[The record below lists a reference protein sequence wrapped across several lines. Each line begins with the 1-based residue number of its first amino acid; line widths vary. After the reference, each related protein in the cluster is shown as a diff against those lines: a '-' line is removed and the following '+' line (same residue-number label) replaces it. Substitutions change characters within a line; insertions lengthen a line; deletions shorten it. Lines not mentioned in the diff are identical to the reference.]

1 MALSGDWWRLAT
13 VPALARATR
22 VELSGFPGKVVYA
35 ATGDPEGNG
44 GRQLAVSFW
53 RPYRRTDVNA
63 VIPRGRLVD
72 RRGLTAHVGLYVPG
86 SRRELWVAGTLL
98 APVSQLAPCD
108 GSLAVAYTTLNGK
121 TTVSTGAW
129 AWRGFGF
136 SPLPVLPGPGRPGCA
151 DVDGD
156 GRPDPVILGR
166 TR

>member
-1 MALSGDWWRLAT
+1 M
-13 VPALARATR
+13 VPALARTAH
-22 VELSGFPGKVVYA
+22 VDLPGFPGKVVDA

-98 APVSQLAPCD
+98 SPVSRLAPCD
-108 GSLAVAYTTLNGK
+108 GSLAVAYTTLNG
-121 TTVSTGAW
+121 TDDGLDRRLGVA
-129 AWRGFGF
+129 R
-136 SPLPVLPGPGRPGCA
+136 LRVLAAARAPGPRPAGL
-151 DVDGD
+151 
-156 GRPDPVILGR
+156 RR
-166 TR
+166 RRR

>member
-1 MALSGDWWRLAT
+1 M
-13 VPALARATR
+13 
-22 VELSGFPGKVVYA
+22 ELPGFPGRVVDA
-35 ATGDPEGNG
+35 ATGDAEGNG

-63 VIPRGRLVD
+63 VIPRTRLVD

-98 APVSQLAPCD
+98 SPVSRLAPCD
-108 GSLAVAYTTLNGK
+108 GALAVAYSTLNG
-121 TTVSTGAW
+121 TSTVSTGAW

-136 SPLPVLPGPGRPGCA
+136 SPLPVLAGPGRPGCA
-151 DVDGD
+151 DIDGD
-156 GRPDPVILGR
+156 GRLDPVILGR